1 MRIGNGCTG
10 AIIKMKEI
18 KELLNG
24 EIAVQSDEYIKDGVL
39 YCKKCK
45 TPRLFVYGDFTAR
58 CLCNCQKEAFE
69 KKEREEKAKKRLE
82 YVKALQKASL
92 IGERYKKVTFSET
105 ETGHNSDFDAAFIRC
120 KRYCEVADIVLKDGL
135 GIYIYGQSGTG
146 KTHLTACMA
155 NDLMSRLKQVL
166 FTNFSEISK
175 ILSEDK
181 QNENK
186 LATIDFLFID
196 DIGTERVQT
205 KNGDLQMQE
214 KIYDIVN
221 KRYNNKKP
229 IIFTSNYPIADLA
242 TERGIAAKTVDRISE
257 MASAVL
263 KINGVNYRLKEQK
276 TKLPF

>member
-1 MRIGNGCTG
+1 
-10 AIIKMKEI
+10 MKEI

-24 EIAVQSDEYIKDGVL
+24 EITVQSDEYIKDGVL

-58 CLCNCQKEAFE
+58 CLCNCQKEAVE

-82 YVKALQKASL
+82 VVKALQKASL

-155 NDLMSRLKQVL
+155 NALMSRLKQVL

-214 KIYDIVN
+214 KIYDIIN

-229 IIFTSNYPIADLA
+229 IIFTSNYPIADLT
-242 TERGIAAKTVDRISE
+242 TERGITAKTVDRISE

-263 KINGVNYRLKEQK
+263 KINGVNYRLKEHK